1 MGFQIGRTFE
11 LDFGE
16 EGETDAYGA
25 VIKMRSASIATLTEF
40 STCGGDRER
49 EIIAAHIVEWNL
61 EDGGVP
67 LPVEAESLRKLDP
80 PFRDLIWT
88 EWIRATRG
96 VSAPFDRRS
105 EGGEQSPEEDDTE
118 PLIPME
124 PL

>member
-11 LDFGE
+11 LDFGQ

-25 VIKMRSASIATLTEF
+25 SIKMRSGSIATLTEF
-40 STCGGDRER
+40 TSCDAVKER
-49 EIIAAHIVEWNL
+49 EIIIAHVVEWNL

-67 LPVEAESLRKLDP
+67 LPVETESLRKLDP

-88 EWIRATRG
+88 EWIKASRG
-96 VSAPFDRRS
+96 ISAPFDRRS
-105 EGGEQSPEEDDTE
+105 ADGEPSPAGDNTE
-118 PLIPME
+118 PSIPME